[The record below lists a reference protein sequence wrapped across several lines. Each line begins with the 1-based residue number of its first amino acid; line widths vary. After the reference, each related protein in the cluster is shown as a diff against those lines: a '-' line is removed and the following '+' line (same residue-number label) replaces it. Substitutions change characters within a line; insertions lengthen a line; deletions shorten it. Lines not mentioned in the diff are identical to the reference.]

1 VTDRATPFPK
11 QPVATQP
18 VADEELSPHDRPT
31 PIPKVPGGFDFDPND
46 DLFNRPT
53 PPPPPVLDE
62 EPSTRPGAESFFDTP
77 TAIPRLPDVEE
88 DDDPLAKTRD
98 LEPKDPPLAAKAPD
112 LEPDDDPLAKTAA
125 SFEPDDD
132 PLAKTAASFEPEDDP
147 LAKTRYILPSAAD
160 KILAEE
166 AGPVVPVQP
175 EPASAAAAGERP
187 TPPEPP
193 REPVAAKPAEP
204 APSTAAE
211 PASSAEPKPKPE
223 ARPAGPPAASEPAAA
238 RSEPVLTG
246 FAFGDRDKGRAKP
259 DAAATKPAPGAG
271 NEPAGGET
279 GDLGSTSVPRLLT
292 AYYQARH
299 DGELKLRQGN
309 VLKVV
314 YFSKGQPIYAAS
326 NLASERFGR
335 LCVRKGLLT
344 QAKLDEVAKSAKEQN
359 QRTAEL
365 LLKQNLLTPEQRKEL
380 LEEQVREIIW
390 STFGWTQGEY
400 AFVPKRPPAAGLVK
414 LSVFPGNLIMEGVQR
429 TETLVSLRKKVP
441 GDRRYMPTSDPPY
454 ELHEITLSGAQAML
468 LAYADGTKTV
478 EDLLSLT
485 ELPVKDAL
493 ATLAGLELLGLI
505 QERREDNRSKRI
517 SFGL

>member
-1 VTDRATPFPK
+1 PGP
-11 QPVATQP
+11 
-18 VADEELSPHDRPT
+18 EL
-31 PIPKVPGGFDFDPND
+31 FD
-46 DLFNRPT
+46 
-53 PPPPPVLDE
+53 V
-62 EPSTRPGAESFFDTP
+62 P
-77 TAIPRLPDVEE
+77 TAIPKLADVEE

-98 LEPKDPPLAAKAPD
+98 LEPKDGPLAAAKAPD
-112 LEPDDDPLAKTAA
+112 LEPDDDPLARTAA
-125 SFEPDDD
+125 N
-132 PLAKTAASFEPEDDP
+132 FEPEDDP
-147 LAKTRYILPSAAD
+147 LAKTRYVLPSESD
-160 KILAEE
+160 KILAGE
-166 AGPVVPVQP
+166 ARPVVPVQP
-175 EPASAAAAGERP
+175 EPTPAATTAERS
-187 TPPEPP
+187 TPPEAP

-204 APSTAAE
+204 APSQAAE
-211 PASSAEPKPKPE
+211 PASKAEPKAE
-223 ARPAGPPAASEPAAA
+223 PASPRAASEPAA
-238 RSEPVLTG
+238 RSEPVLSG
-246 FAFGDRDKGRAKP
+246 FAFGDRDKGRAKA
-259 DAAATKPAPGAG
+259 DAAPAKPAPAAG

-335 LCVRKGLLT
+335 FCVRKGLLA

-365 LLKQNLLTPEQRKEL
+365 LMKQNLLTPEQRKEL

-441 GDRRYMPTSDPPY
+441 GHRRYMPTSDPPY

-485 ELPVKDAL
+485 ELPEKDAL
-493 ATLAGLELLGLI
+493 ATLVGLELLGLI